1 MNRMLNLQRLLR
13 MVITAICVIV
23 TVAVSC
29 NDIGYVVAMDG
40 PNEAFPVG
48 SDELGLEILGN
59 SSHDLALLPANPA
72 TKRFVW
78 GGHTIRVL
86 SKYHVGYDLS
96 VMTTTGGGNSERDNR
111 LMRGESSGATIRSTD
126 GGALGNNTW
135 GMTTTLPVDE
145 NSGWRGFNNDDVMQI
160 LRENRGELS
169 QSKEPDVSET
179 DVYYGVKIDWSTP
192 ADDYSTTVRYTLSA
206 RIPDTPAV
214 LRLSQNKY
222 RIGDDD
228 DNRTIELTGVRF
240 DRVTAVGVDFNGNY
254 RIDDNEKCTNWRRVN
269 DQSTNEASCELP
281 VYNSN
286 SASADLAPGADN
298 MGGQFNLLVQDNT
311 KDGGRV
317 VPSGQQIIYYYQ
329 PQIGDVEVLN
339 SEDGAMK
346 IKESV
351 GVIDM
356 VSTAYASMVLTD
368 DGDVYLWGNTL
379 LSDTSGVERFGQTL
393 APMIVADFPSLVHT
407 DRIVNI
413 AAYGRSYYAVSY
425 QGYLYTWG
433 DNSAKQLPLDT
444 DDDWI
449 GRPRDSR
456 YYDTNANNRQARSVV
471 AGDRFGVT
479 VDEVRTDEDK
489 NISSWGANEH
499 GQLGR
504 DVVSDGTWMVHTVA
518 DGSYLLADGEK
529 FIQADAGAANVAAVT
544 NAGRV
549 FTWGQYNADARL
561 GFNTD
566 RDAIRP
572 HDITHD
578 DDDKNKNYLRAA
590 YHDEGKRFN
599 QVAVGDDFAVLL
611 ARDKDDANTRYVY
624 TLGSDDM
631 GQNGDGAGGQWGNW
645 AHAITNQFGMRSV
658 IGVSAYGQS
667 AAAWTSDGHLYVWGD
682 NRGGKLGAVGN
693 KLYAPVEVLS
703 GYSIDKAVL
712 GGVANYART
721 TTGRLLAW
729 GGNLNAVGENSVVD
743 ITDQLLHPS
752 YFVKVTGRNLDRS
765 DIWIDFNRN
774 GVMDDNETPLAK
786 YCTGEVCYLQVSTS
800 AVEADGEFS
809 IVATTPHG
817 GRDVTTDGDG
827 LVAVKHSTARRY
839 QELKPDAE
847 LIEIDDDAAESGIA
861 HEQQDEGKSDDSKEN
876 GLGEEDR
883 VDGSCGCNS
892 GDCVAEANEGC
903 EVDEDIDGDPDQSIS
918 ADTGGPNEDESEPTG
933 SEPGSADQGDDDT
946 TNNGDGGG
954 DGDNSNDCDSHD
966 DDAETNDDETC
977 VDTGGDIEGCDVRQ
991 KTELDGNGDTCSSD
1005 SEPDNVMNNRVTGET
1020 NLLGDISSGA
1030 QVQLVDGRRKG
1041 CLNGVSRINIDNQP

>member
-1 MNRMLNLQRLLR
+1 MLNLQRLLR
-13 MVITAICVIV
+13 MVVVAICAIV
-23 TVAVSC
+23 TVVVSC

-40 PNEAFPVG
+40 PDEAFPVG
-48 SDELGLEILGN
+48 SDELGLEILDRDDY
-59 SSHDLALLPANPA
+59 DLTLPAANPA

-78 GGHTIRVL
+78 GGHTIRVF

-96 VMTTTGGGNSERDNR
+96 VMATTGDGNSERDNR
-111 LMRGESSGATIRSTD
+111 LMRGKSSGATIRSTD
-126 GGALGNNTW
+126 GGALSDNTW
-135 GMTTTLPVDE
+135 GVTTILPVDE
-145 NSGWRGFNNDDVMQI
+145 NSGWRGFDNNNVMQL

-214 LRLSQNKY
+214 LRLSRNKY

-240 DRVTAVGVDFNGNY
+240 DRVAAVGVDFDSDGL
-254 RIDDNEKCTNWRRVN
+254 IDVDEECANWQRASG
-269 DQSTNEASCELP
+269 QSTNEASCELP
-281 VYNSN
+281 VFNSN
-286 SASADLAPGADN
+286 SVNGGQAPGADS
-298 MGGQFNLLVQDNT
+298 MGGQFNLLVQDDT
-311 KDGGRV
+311 KDSGRV
-317 VPSGQQIIYYYQ
+317 VPSGQQITYYYQ

-356 VSTAYASMVLTD
+356 VSTADASMILTD
-368 DGDVYLWGNTL
+368 DGDVYLWGNTS
-379 LSDTSGVERFGQTL
+379 LSDASGVEHFGQTL

-407 DRIVNI
+407 DRIVDI
-413 AAYGRSYYAVSY
+413 AAYGRSYYAVSH
-425 QGYLYTWG
+425 QGYLYAWG
-433 DNSAKQLPLDT
+433 DNSARQLPLDT
-444 DDDWI
+444 GSDWI
-449 GRPRDSR
+449 SQPRGSR
-456 YYDTNANNRQARSVV
+456 YYDTNANNRQAKSVV
-471 AGDRFGVT
+471 VGDRFGVT
-479 VDEVRTDEDK
+479 VDAVRADDDK
-489 NISSWGANEH
+489 NMSSWGANEH

-518 DGSYLLADGEK
+518 DGGYPLADGEK
-529 FIQADAGAANVAAVT
+529 FVQADAGAANVAAVT

-578 DDDKNKNYLRAA
+578 DNDKNKNYLRAA
-590 YHDEGKRFN
+590 YHDEGKRFT
-599 QVAVGDDFAVLL
+599 QVAVGDNFAVLL
-611 ARDKDDANTRYVY
+611 ARDKDDANGRYVY

-631 GQNGDGAGGQWGNW
+631 GQNGDGVGGQWGDW
-645 AHAITNQFGMRSV
+645 AHAISNQFGMRSV
-658 IGVSAYGQS
+658 IGVSAYSQS

-682 NRGGKLGAVGN
+682 NRGGKLGAVGD

-703 GYSIDKAVL
+703 GYSIDEAVL

-729 GGNLNAVGENSVVD
+729 GGSLNTIEGSGVID

-752 YFVKVTGRNLDRS
+752 YLVEATGKNLDKS
-765 DIWIDFNRN
+765 DIWIDFNQN

-786 YCTGEVCYLQVSTS
+786 YCTGEMCYLQVSTS

-827 LVAVKHSTARRY
+827 LVVVKRSTARRY
-839 QELKPDAE
+839 QELKLEEE
-847 LIEIDDDAAESGIA
+847 LVELDDDVTESGIA
-861 HEQQDEGKSDDSKEN
+861 REQQGEKGNDDNKEGSLGKEGGPDDSC
-876 GLGEEDR
+876 
-883 VDGSCGCNS
+883 SCNS
-892 GDCVAEANEGC
+892 GDFTAEADSGC
-903 EVDEDIDGDPDQSIS
+903 EVGENSGDDMEQSVGTDVDNS
-918 ADTGGPNEDESEPTG
+918 KDDESETPD
-933 SEPGSADQGDDDT
+933 SELGDADQGNDNTADNDDNG
-946 TNNGDGGG
+946 NNGCNDGSDSTEASGEACANGDNDADTDNCDGGQKVAPDSG
-954 DGDNSNDCDSHD
+954 DDGECGSDASPNVNNTPNDKV
-966 DDAETNDDETC
+966 TNE
-977 VDTGGDIEGCDVRQ
+977 VD
-991 KTELDGNGDTCSSD
+991 
-1005 SEPDNVMNNRVTGET
+1005 
-1020 NLLGDISSGA
+1020 LLGDVGSGT

-1041 CLNGVSRINIDNQP
+1041 CLNGVSCVNVDNQP

>member
-1 MNRMLNLQRLLR
+1 MNNLLSLRRLFRATGL
-13 MVITAICVIV
+13 
-23 TVAVSC
+23 AVCSALLLISYLVNSC
-29 NDIGYVVAMDG
+29 LVVAIDN
-40 PNEAFPVG
+40 PIEAFPPG
-48 SDELGLEILGN
+48 IDEGDLGLEIIDSGDQDD
-59 SSHDLALLPANPA
+59 DLILPSANPMS
-72 TKRFVW
+72 KPFVYAN
-78 GGHTIRVL
+78 HKIRVL
-86 SKYHVGYDLS
+86 SKYHIGYDLS
-96 VMTTTGGGNSERDNR
+96 VIATTGGEGGVDNR
-111 LMRGESSGATIRSTD
+111 VMHGRAMGGVIQSTNDGMLANNSWGITTASPDAGSS
-126 GGALGNNTW
+126 N
-135 GMTTTLPVDE
+135 
-145 NSGWRGFNNDDVMQI
+145 WRGFNDNPVQV
-160 LRENRGELS
+160 LSKNRGELS
-169 QSKEPDVSET
+169 QSDTPDISET
-179 DVYYGVKIDWSTP
+179 DVYYGVKIDYSTP
-192 ADDYSTTVRYTLSA
+192 ADTYLTTVKYTLSQ
-206 RIPDTPAV
+206 RIPNAPAV
-214 LRLSQNKY
+214 IKLDRSEY
-222 RIGDDD
+222 AIGDDD
-228 DNRTIELTGVRF
+228 VNNRLIHLTGVRF
-240 DRVTAVGVDFNGNY
+240 DMVTGVGVDFNGDSKIN
-254 RIDDNEKCTNWRRVN
+254 DGEGCTDWSRENGNSTNDATCNLPVFDFQRVN
-269 DQSTNEASCELP
+269 
-281 VYNSN
+281 
-286 SASADLAPGADN
+286 SANVPGEDEF
-298 MGGQFNLLVQDNT
+298 GGMFNLLLQDNT
-311 KDGGRV
+311 DRV
-317 VPSGQQIIYYYQ
+317 VPSGHQITYYYQ
-329 PQIGDVEVLN
+329 PRIDGVKVLN
-339 SEDGAMK
+339 SENSAMK
-346 IKESV
+346 IKESL

-356 VSTAYASMVLTD
+356 VSTSDASMILTD
-368 DGDVYLWGNTL
+368 DGDVYLWGNTP
-379 LSDTSGVERFGQTL
+379 LSDESGVERFSQTL
-393 APMIVADFPSLVHT
+393 APMIVTDFPSLVHA
-407 DRIVNI
+407 DRIVDI
-413 AAYGRSYYAVSY
+413 AAYSRSYYAVSH
-425 QGYLYTWG
+425 QGYLYAWG

-449 GRPRDSR
+449 GQPRDSR

-933 SEPGSADQGDDDT
+933 SEPDSADQGDDDT

-954 DGDNSNDCDSHD
+954 DGDNSNGCDSHD
-966 DDAETNDDETC
+966 DDAETNDETC
-977 VDTGGDIEGCDVRQ
+977 VDTGSDIEGCDVRQ

-1030 QVQLVDGRRKG
+1030 QIQLIDGRRKG
-1041 CLNGVSRINIDNQP
+1041 CFDSVGSINVDD